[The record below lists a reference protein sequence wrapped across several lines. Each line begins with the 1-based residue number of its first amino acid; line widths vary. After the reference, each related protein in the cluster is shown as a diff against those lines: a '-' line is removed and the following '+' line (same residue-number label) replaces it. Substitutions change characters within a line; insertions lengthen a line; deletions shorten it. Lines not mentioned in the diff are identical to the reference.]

1 VEIGSLRHRITIET
15 QSELQ
20 NSNNGAVADLWTTY
34 ASNLP
39 AAILPVSGREILA
52 AQAGTEGQRY
62 RFVVRYDSTLAL
74 VAKMRVSHES
84 KYFNITEVIPDPT
97 LRKFLTLIAEAGVR
111 YTVDTDS
118 EIIIDGGGDGE

>member
-1 VEIGSLRHRITIET
+1 MEIGSLRHRITIET
-15 QSELQ
+15 QSEVQ
-20 NSNNGAVADLWTTY
+20 DVNTGAVTELWTTY

>member
-1 VEIGSLRHRITIET
+1 MEIGSLRHRITIET
-15 QSELQ
+15 QSEVQ
-20 NSNNGAVADLWTTY
+20 DSNTGAVAELWTTY

>member
-1 VEIGSLRHRITIET
+1 MEIGSLRHRITIET
-15 QSELQ
+15 QSEVQ
-20 NSNNGAVADLWTTY
+20 DSNTGAVTELWTTY

-39 AAILPVSGREILA
+39 AAILPVSGREMLA

-118 EIIIDGGGDGE
+118 EIIIDGGGDDE

>member
-1 VEIGSLRHRITIET
+1 MMAGSLRHRITIET
-15 QSELQ
+15 QSEMQ
-20 NSNNGAVADLWTTY
+20 DSGTGAVTELWTTY

>member
-1 VEIGSLRHRITIET
+1 MMAGSLRHRITIET
-15 QSELQ
+15 QSEVQ
-20 NSNNGAVADLWTTY
+20 DSNTGAVAELWTTY

-39 AAILPVSGREILA
+39 AAILPVSGREMLA